1 MAFVKLDCG
10 MLDSTIW
17 VDRDAR
23 ELFVTALLMAAPHEI
38 REPMETIQ
46 VDSLDPGDYTV
57 PIGWYGF
64 VPAAGMGIIA
74 RAGMEKE
81 EGIDALRR
89 LSSPEDESRTPDHGG
104 RRMVRVNGGYV
115 VLNFDKY
122 RQKDHTGAERSKRY
136 RERKQEES
144 RVANVT
150 SRVTPRRVTQAEA
163 EAEAGKS
170 RVSDSPNPSPV
181 ASDETRSFLDSL
193 WKLSPRTSRP
203 RTSRKDVTAA
213 WKSIPAKDRPTHDEA
228 LAAYLAWTKCE
239 AWTKENGQYV
249 CGLHLWI
256 RKRQWENVP
265 EGDTPGA
272 GCRKLSN
279 EKGF

>member
-1 MAFVKLDCG
+1 MSEYNERESGPLESHLKSLIQKLTEVREELADQENNYRIVP
-10 MLDSTIW
+10 LSHEDS
-17 VDRDAR
+17 
-23 ELFVTALLMAAPHEI
+23 
-38 REPMETIQ
+38 
-46 VDSLDPGDYTV
+46 G
-57 PIGWYGF
+57 
-64 VPAAGMGIIA
+64 
-74 RAGMEKE
+74 
-81 EGIDALRR
+81 
-89 LSSPEDESRTPDHGG
+89 
-104 RRMVRVNGGYV
+104 V
-115 VLNFDKY
+115 VLSVCVP
-122 RQKDHTGAERSKRY
+122 EC
-136 RERKQEES
+136 
-144 RVANVT
+144 
-150 SRVTPRRVTQAEA
+150 PI
-163 EAEAGKS
+163 
-170 RVSDSPNPSPV
+170 PV

-265 EGDTPGA
+265 EGATPGATPGA